1 MTIPAHASCPHPH
14 AGRFSSFAYNVVTNA
29 NDWLCLTCSDC
40 GAVIVGDH
48 EAYEAYLRAH
58 SDTIPNP

>member
-29 NDWLCLTCSDC
+29 NDWLCMTCSDC
-40 GAVIVGDH
+40 GAVIVGD
-48 EAYEAYLRAH
+48 
-58 SDTIPNP
+58 PG